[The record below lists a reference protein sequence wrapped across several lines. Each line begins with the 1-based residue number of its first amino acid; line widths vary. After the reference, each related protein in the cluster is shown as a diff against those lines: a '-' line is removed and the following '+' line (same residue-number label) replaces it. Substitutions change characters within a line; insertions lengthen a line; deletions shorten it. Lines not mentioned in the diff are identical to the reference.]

1 MRHRPC
7 LKNITA
13 KKINTLNFSCKMH
26 FNETIYGENI
36 QSGQNI
42 HITIDDSVAASAKIC
57 FKKDTSDFGSATGD
71 RPKIVG
77 MPPHVL
83 RTML

>member
-1 MRHRPC
+1 M
-7 LKNITA
+7 
-13 KKINTLNFSCKMH
+13 NTLNFSCKKQ
-26 FNETIYGENI
+26 FNETIYGKNM

-77 MPPHVL
+77 MPH
-83 RTML
+83 MF